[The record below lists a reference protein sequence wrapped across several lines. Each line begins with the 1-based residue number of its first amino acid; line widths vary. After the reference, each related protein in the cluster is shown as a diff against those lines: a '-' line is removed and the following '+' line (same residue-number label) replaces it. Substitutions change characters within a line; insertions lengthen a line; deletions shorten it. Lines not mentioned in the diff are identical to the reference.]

1 MKLIKKISKF
11 FENPTPRNLTHSLF
25 VCLILFI
32 IYLMVDLNKINPI
45 FSIFLMTIFMF
56 SIATSIHILL
66 SFVQK
71 YLENKYGKYED

>member
-1 MKLIKKISKF
+1 
-11 FENPTPRNLTHSLF
+11 
-25 VCLILFI
+25 
-32 IYLMVDLNKINPI
+32 MVDLNKINPI